1 MTGDAVAVGT
11 APRQVRAS
19 TEAERPDTTLGPRVS
34 RPGVRRMRLP
44 AAVRPPPIR
53 PAQPRFGR
61 LCRRGSVAA
70 VCLNSLSKSCFQQT
84 VRSPIR
90 RPHPAS

>member
-44 AAVRPPPIR
+44 AAVRLPQR
-53 PAQPRFGR
+53 CATSLRFLLR
-61 LCRRGSVAA
+61 LSTSLGVIASAFARAA
-70 VCLNSLSKSCFQQT
+70 
-84 VRSPIR
+84 
-90 RPHPAS
+90 